1 MTTQKRDYYEV
12 LDVARGA
19 SEEEVR
25 QAFRKKALEY
35 HPDRNKS
42 ADATEK
48 FKEINEAYQ
57 VLSDAKKRASYD
69 QFGHAGVTGNG
80 GRGFDGFDNF
90 GGFGDIFDAFFGG
103 GPTTARANAPRRGA
117 DREMVIDLSFDEA
130 VFGVEREIEVGR
142 IEVCGKC
149 RGSRSAPGSTPT
161 KCPNCNGQGRIRR
174 SHQGIF
180 GQFSQVTTCGSCQ
193 GEGKVISDPCEN
205 CRGAGREQRRRKLEV
220 SVPAGVDSGTQIR
233 LSGEA
238 DHGANGGRPGD
249 LYVSLRVSPHEY
261 FERSGNDIL
270 YTMRIN
276 VAQAALGADLKA
288 PTLEDEDGLQ
298 VSIPPGIQSGEVL
311 RYRGKGV
318 PHLRRNRR
326 GDQLVQ
332 VIVDTPK
339 SLNDEQVRLFRE
351 LALSFGVDAPERDKG
366 WLRKIKDALAGS

>member
-1 MTTQKRDYYEV
+1 MTTQKRDYYDV
-12 LDVARGA
+12 LGVARGA
-19 SEEEVR
+19 SEEDIR
-25 QAFRKKALEY
+25 KAFRKMALEY
-35 HPDRNKS
+35 HPDLNKS
-42 ADATEK
+42 DDATEK

-57 VLSDAKKRASYD
+57 VLSDARKRAAYD
-69 QFGHAGVTGNG
+69 QFGHAGVSGNG
-80 GRGFDGFDNF
+80 GRGFEGFDNF
-90 GGFGDIFDAFFGG
+90 GGVGDIFDAFFGG

-117 DREMVIDLSFDEA
+117 DREMVVDLSFDEA
-130 VFGVEREIEVGR
+130 AFGVDREIEVRR
-142 IEVCGKC
+142 IEMCREC
-149 RGSRSAPGSTPT
+149 RGARSAPGSTPT
-161 KCPNCNGQGRIRR
+161 KCVNCNGAGRIRR
-174 SHQGIF
+174 SQQGIF
-180 GQFSQVTTCGSCQ
+180 GHFSQVMTCGSCR
-193 GEGKVISDPCEN
+193 GEGKVISDPCPN
-205 CRGAGREQRRRKLEV
+205 CRGSGREERRRKLEV

-249 LYVSLRVSPHEY
+249 LYVSLRVSPHE
-261 FERSGNDIL
+261 FFKRDGNDIL
-270 YTMRIN
+270 YTMRVN

-298 VSIPPGIQSGEVL
+298 VSIAAGTQSGEVL
-311 RYRGKGV
+311 RFKGRGV

-366 WLRKIKDALAGS
+366 WLGKIKDALAGS